1 MVRREALK
9 LILQSTLHKIKGMS
23 RVNIKESRIEEGTDE
38 IMGPAIPRYP
48 LALPLPKIMGLEEVA
63 LNKEKLVYFFLE
75 IIQKAV
81 VEKYLSPKLREA
93 DSCDFCLT
101 WCP

>member
-63 LNKEKLVYFFLE
+63 LNKGETCLFLFRNYSKGSSRK
-75 IIQKAV
+75 I
-81 VEKYLSPKLREA
+81 PKPQAQRN
-93 DSCDFCLT
+93 
-101 WCP
+101 